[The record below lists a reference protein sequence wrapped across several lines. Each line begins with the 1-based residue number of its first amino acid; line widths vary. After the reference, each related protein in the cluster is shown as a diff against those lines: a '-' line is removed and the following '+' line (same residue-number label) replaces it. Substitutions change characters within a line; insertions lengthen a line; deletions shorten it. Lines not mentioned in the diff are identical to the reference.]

1 MAQSRIPLVAARKEK
16 TGHFALFGIFYRAVD
31 RAVEGAGDHQS
42 IPRA

>member
-16 TGHFALFGIFYRAVD
+16 TGHFALFGIFHRTG
-31 RAVEGAGDHQS
+31 EGAGDHQS